1 MLILEAYLLL
11 CSSFFR
17 VKLLF
22 LLQDSI
28 DLELLPVLFFYMLY
42 RKFSLRD
49 EGFSSASAGDVFIV
63 FFYNLWAIIREL
75 PFL

>member
-1 MLILEAYLLL
+1 MLL

-49 EGFSSASAGDVFIV
+49 EDFSSASAGDVFIV